1 MNQSMKRSG
10 TMKHSASKLMIA
22 TVAVALLSG
31 VAASNAEAACA
42 CKAKRTAYHGKVYRT
57 EEGTDYDRGYYHLL
71 DLEGKIAY
79 MRARVA
85 RDLIKPCRIA
95 LCFSEH
101 IHVGLL
107 VPTLICS
114 GISAASTF
122 QNGREAP
129 WGQDQSYFVG
139 FVHSYMDSIFKQNA
153 ADPKKPKDDTYA
165 DWLSEGDPAPRPA
178 RLVVKELIEAVC
190 LRPESACPHVRTVI
204 ELVTLLMKPK

>member
-1 MNQSMKRSG
+1 
-10 TMKHSASKLMIA
+10 
-22 TVAVALLSG
+22 
-31 VAASNAEAACA
+31 
-42 CKAKRTAYHGKVYRT
+42 
-57 EEGTDYDRGYYHLL
+57 
-71 DLEGKIAY
+71 

-95 LCFSEH
+95 LCFSER

-139 FVHSYMDSIFKQNA
+139 FVHSYMDSIFKKNA

-165 DWLSEGDPAPRPA
+165 DWLYR
-178 RLVVKELIEAVC
+178 
-190 LRPESACPHVRTVI
+190 HVRCALSHGFKLGWGRI
-204 ELVTLLMKPK
+204 EGKKLGAYILAHSPSGEPQIDQHRLLADFANGWMAYLAAARAGAGTTIAVNFGNRFDQLFHD